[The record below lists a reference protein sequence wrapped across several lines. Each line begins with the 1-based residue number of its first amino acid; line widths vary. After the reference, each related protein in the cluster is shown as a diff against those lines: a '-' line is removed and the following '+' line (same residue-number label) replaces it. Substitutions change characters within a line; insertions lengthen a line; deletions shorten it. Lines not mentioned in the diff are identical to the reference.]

1 MTLSL
6 QQLRWQ
12 HFHCQN
18 LGREQRKTIGLVE
31 LEYSFTSDNV
41 WSSNLSHRLS
51 VLFHILTYH
60 LIVSCK
66 ILDIAIFLTINTL
79 NDNIMDIKPIFARC
93 MFYPFQDWQ
102 QWQHSRRTGLV
113 FCFTLAPVVSLCT
126 RWLTTASIT
135 FFNLDLS
142 FDLDVL

>member
-12 HFHCQN
+12 HFDCQN

-41 WSSNLSHRLS
+41 WSSNLSHRLR

-60 LIVSCK
+60 LIVICI

-79 NDNIMDIKPIFARC
+79 KDIIMDIQPNFGRC
-93 MFYPFQDWQ
+93 MFYLFLDWQ

-113 FCFTLAPVVSLCT
+113 FCFTLAPGASLYKMVNHSQHH
-126 RWLTTASIT
+126 L
-135 FFNLDLS
+135 L
-142 FDLDVL
+142 